1 MNLKVVTRCSED
13 PQDEYKE
20 LLYWLNFL
28 KGRVTP
34 SEPIGHCGQMAR
46 RSVVAIVGTYLGGEC
61 PITRNE
67 AEAMMRTLKMRFETH
82 FEIHPQLLLVDLVHS
97 AAGDC
102 AGIRELRAF
111 LAKSRES
118 ILAVI
123 FNF

>member
-1 MNLKVVTRCSED
+1 LVVTRCSDD

-34 SEPIGHCGQMAR
+34 SEPIGHCGLMAR
-46 RSVVAIVGTYLGGEC
+46 RSVVAIVGTYQGGEC

-67 AEAMMRTLKMRFETH
+67 AEAMIRTLKMRFETH
-82 FEIHPQLLLVDLVHS
+82 FDIHSQLLLVDL
-97 AAGDC
+97 AAQADC
-102 AGIRELRAF
+102 PGTRELRLF

-118 ILAVI
+118 IVQVI
-123 FNF
+123 TETIIF